1 MQTIYGSIYKKKTFV
16 YFYKGNKFTC
26 ICLDE
31 TSYKCAISFKCNFH
45 PPPVFN
51 MSHDKSLN
59 SYFIVLINTKKKV
72 SKELQPPP
80 PPNKMFYSFAELK
93 LLFERG

>member
-1 MQTIYGSIYKKKTFV
+1 MYIFIKDT
-16 YFYKGNKFTC
+16 NTC

-59 SYFIVLINTKKKV
+59 SYFIVLINTKKSFKGIA
-72 SKELQPPP
+72 P
-80 PPNKMFYSFAELK
+80 PPNKKFYRVAELK